1 MASKINTPTKVIFDT
16 NIWITYTI
24 NAQTSLLIDF
34 IVDNEITLFTCSS
47 LINEF
52 EEVLSRK
59 KFKKYVTPPISKY
72 VSVHKKIA
80 SFVDIEYSFVG
91 SPDPKDDFLF
101 DLAEHTEATHLVTGD
116 KKLWDFSYKR
126 LQIIS
131 HTDFK
136 KLFI

>member
-1 MASKINTPTKVIFDT
+1 MAIKMKPPTKVIFDT
-16 NIWITYTI
+16 NIWISYTI
-24 NAQTSLLIDF
+24 NAQISLLIDF
-34 IVDNEITLFTCSS
+34 LEENEITLFTCTA
-47 LINEF
+47 LTNEF

-80 SFVDIEYSFVG
+80 HLVDIDYSFTG

-101 DLAEHTEATHLVTGD
+101 DLAEHTKATHLVTGD